1 MKDKIDGPVL
11 QQWAIDLLKSE
22 LKLSSYLNDP
32 MCEREDLSAGI
43 QNWNV
48 KGEKVFFLLPLDR
61 HTYKKKNPTW
71 LCFISE
77 CKESITVP
85 ALPAHTSC
93 KLSSSCS
100 SVKCCTDLH
109 LLKTSVQTEVKVD
122 RCRGKVFI
130 KLEKL
135 EMEFLLTEFEFSK
148 WQRQSIQN
156 VFTVE

>member
-61 HTYKKKNPTW
+61 HTYKKKIPHGCVSFQSARKLSQFQPYQLTHLVNY
-71 LCFISE
+71 L
-77 CKESITVP
+77 VP
-85 ALPAHTSC
+85 AL
-93 KLSSSCS
+93 L
-100 SVKCCTDLH
+100 
-109 LLKTSVQTEVKVD
+109 
-122 RCRGKVFI
+122 
-130 KLEKL
+130 
-135 EMEFLLTEFEFSK
+135 
-148 WQRQSIQN
+148 
-156 VFTVE
+156 